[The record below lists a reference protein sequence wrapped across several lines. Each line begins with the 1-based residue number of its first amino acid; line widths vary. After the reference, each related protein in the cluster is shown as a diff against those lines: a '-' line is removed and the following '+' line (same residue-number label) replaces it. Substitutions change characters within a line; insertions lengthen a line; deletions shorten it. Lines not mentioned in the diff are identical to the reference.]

1 MNHQRRA
8 TDAHGFTLIELM
20 ISMTIMMIIM
30 AGALTTFDSAM
41 GVSDAAGQLADA
53 NQNLRA
59 GTNQLIR
66 DVMQAGR
73 IIGPEGI
80 PVPNG
85 AGAGAINRP
94 GPTATPLTFT
104 LTAGSTTLNLP
115 DISTG
120 SGLGTAVN
128 GVATDIV
135 TLLTVDPFMAPIETP
150 PSGAVDPDE
159 GTIDPAGAF
168 VTLPASSLWLI
179 GDTVNQTPAI
189 KEGDLVLFKNALG
202 SAVQTVTR
210 LTATAVYFDP
220 GAGAGD
226 WFNFNQRGAAAGS
239 VTQISSAGWTATTL
253 FRLMMITYY
262 VDNPPAIGP
271 RLMRKI
277 NNFPAQ
283 ALAGVV
289 EDLGFTYDLV
299 DAVTN
304 PTEVPSLPY
313 TSGGVTYTANQIR
326 KVNIRLGVRSERTSS
341 QTGEYLRN
349 HLSTSVGVRS
359 LASVDRYAVDTTP

>member
-1 MNHQRRA
+1 MTSTAR
-8 TDAHGFTLIELM
+8 TDGFTLIELM

-30 AGALTTFDSAM
+30 AGALTTFDSAI
-41 GVSDAAGQLADA
+41 GVSDAAGQMADA
-53 NQNLRA
+53 SQNLRA

-85 AGAGAINRP
+85 GGAVAIKRP
-94 GPTATPLTFT
+94 AATATSLTFD

-120 SGLGTAVN
+120 WKLGTAVD
-128 GVATDIV
+128 GAATDIV
-135 TLLTVDPFMAPIETP
+135 TLLTVDPFMVPVETP

-168 VTLPASSLWLI
+168 VTLPATSLWLL

-189 KEGDLVLFKNALG
+189 KVGDLVLFKNALG

-210 LTATAVYFDP
+210 LTGTSVHFD
-220 GAGAGD
+220 AGD
-226 WFNFNQRGAAAGS
+226 WFNFNQRGVPAGS
-239 VTQISSAGWTATTL
+239 VTQISTGGWTATTL

-262 VDNPPAIGP
+262 VDNQPGIGP
-271 RLMRKI
+271 RLMRRI
-277 NNFPAQ
+277 NQFQPQ

-289 EDLGFTYDLV
+289 EGLEFTYDLV
-299 DAVTN
+299 DGAAN
-304 PTEVPSLPY
+304 PTERPSLPY
-313 TSGGVTYTANQIR
+313 TSGGVAYNSNQIR
-326 KVNIRLGVRSERTSS
+326 KVNIHLSVRSERISS
-341 QTGEYLRN
+341 QTGDYIRN
-349 HLSTSVGVRS
+349 QVFTSVGVRS
-359 LASVDRYAVDTTP
+359 LASIDRYVVDPASP